1 MPPRNP
7 YAFSPPTY
15 ALRKIDGCAAVPSE
29 AMLFTLNMLFTQ
41 DMRTSG
47 NCYTLFLFH
56 LEMIFRSGAEIINV
70 GGAFYPD
77 HITGALQGTSVD
89 AQPRH
94 VQ

>member
-1 MPPRNP
+1 VPPRNP
-7 YAFSPPTY
+7 YAFSLPTY

-41 DMRTSG
+41 NMRASG

-56 LEMIFRSGAEIINV
+56 LEMIFRGGAGIINA
-70 GGAFYPD
+70 GDAFYPD
-77 HITGALQGTSVD
+77 HIAGALQGTGVD

-94 VQ
+94 LE